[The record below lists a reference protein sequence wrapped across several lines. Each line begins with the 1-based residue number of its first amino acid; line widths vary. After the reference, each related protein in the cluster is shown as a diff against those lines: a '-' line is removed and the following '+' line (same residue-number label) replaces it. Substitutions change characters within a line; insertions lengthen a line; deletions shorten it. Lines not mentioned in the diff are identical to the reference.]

1 MSEEK
6 KMTYDFTF
14 QGKVVEI
21 MPLQTFASGFKK
33 RTLVIDNTPPGKD
46 WENPVP
52 FTFTKDDVNKLD
64 GISVGQIVKVSG
76 WLRGRRW
83 DGPKGRQYFLEATVY
98 GAYGKVEVIGGAAT
112 VPQASQPES
121 TGIDD
126 ADDGSD
132 MPF

>member
-6 KMTYDFTF
+6 KLTYDFTF

-33 RTLVIDNTPPGKD
+33 RTLVIDNTPPDKD

-52 FTFTKDDVNKLD
+52 FTFNKEDVKKLD

-76 WLRGRRW
+76 WLKGRRW
-83 DGPKGRQYFLEATVY
+83 DGPKGRQYFLDANV
-98 GAYGKVEVIGGAAT
+98 YGKVEVIGGADT
-112 VPQASQPES
+112 VPQAAQPES

>member
-6 KMTYDFTF
+6 KLTYDFTF

-33 RTLVIDNTPPGKD
+33 RTLVIDNTSPDKD

-52 FTFTKDDVNKLD
+52 FTFNKEDVKKLD
-64 GISVGQIVKVSG
+64 GIAVGQIVKVSG
-76 WLRGRRW
+76 WLKGRRW
-83 DGPKGRQYFLEATVY
+83 DGPKGRQYFLDANV
-98 GAYGKVEVIGGAAT
+98 YGKVEVIGGAAT
-112 VPQASQPES
+112 VPQAAQPAKTET
-121 TGIDD
+121 TGIDAAD
-126 ADDGSD
+126 ASD

>member
-6 KMTYDFTF
+6 KPTYDFTF

-33 RTLVIDNTPPGKD
+33 RTLVLDNTPPGKD

-52 FTFTKDDVNKLD
+52 FTFNKDDVKKLD
-64 GISVGQIVKVSG
+64 GIAVGQVVKVSG
-76 WLRGRRW
+76 WLHGRKW
-83 DGPKGRQYFLEATVY
+83 DGPKGRQYFLDAQVLGRIE
-98 GAYGKVEVIGGAAT
+98 ILGG
-112 VPQASQPES
+112 ASQPQQAKPET
-121 TGIDD
+121 TGIDAAGVD
-126 ADDGSD
+126 D